1 MLYTV
6 RQFIYSKQACI
17 VALLGV
23 GKPRLRKNT
32 SKIVKRKYKL
42 LKFRGYGEIREKT
55 SVKNLTSAVPCLVFV
70 PVRGKRLFCAVN

>member
-17 VALLGV
+17 VALLCV
-23 GKPRLRKNT
+23 GKPWLRKNT

-42 LKFRGYGEIREKT
+42 FKYGYGEIREKT
-55 SVKNLTSAVPCLVFV
+55 SVKNLTSIVPCLVFV